1 MRLLRTFESQFI
13 EKLSNTDSELKKS
26 VTVRKVFK
34 YGVIPASYFSA
45 FNPNTGKK
53 TDQK

>member
-1 MRLLRTFESQFI
+1 MRLLRTFEPQFI

-34 YGVIPASYFSA
+34 YGVVPASYLSVFS
-45 FNPNTGKK
+45 PNTGKK
-53 TDQK
+53 TYQK